1 MLKAMVVDDDR
12 NVCEGLTRMI
22 PWEDLGYTLV
32 GCASNGDDGY
42 KMALE
47 NEPDVVISDV
57 IMPVL
62 DGTQLCCRIMETMS
76 GTSFIF
82 ISAYENFSSAQIAM
96 SKNVHA
102 YIVKPITRQKLD
114 YISQC
119 LTEIREKAEHIAFY
133 KEILFSEAFQEKM
146 NSMLGAGDSDGIR
159 SVFDRIVCGIKYVD
173 EDGILSSV
181 CARLIRILFQH
192 MERFGLGAENSGAYS
207 DALEQI
213 GRMKF
218 KSDMIM
224 YAADLYKRTLADTAQ
239 SKPHDNIT
247 VVMAG
252 IKEYIDNHYSDQ
264 TLSCMSLAEEFH
276 YSPGYISKMFNQK
289 LGTTPSEYIMHVR
302 LKKACYMLSYE
313 DKQISQIAETTG
325 FGNANYFTKVFRRK
339 MHISPTRYRLTHS
352 GKTKQ

>member
-22 PWEDLGYTLV
+22 PWNDLGYTLV

-47 NEPDVVISDV
+47 YEPDVVISDV

-82 ISAYENFSSAQIAM
+82 ISAYENFSSAQIGM

-102 YIVKPITRQKLD
+102 YILKPITRQKLD
-114 YISQC
+114 FISQC
-119 LTEIREKAEHIAFY
+119 LTEIREKSTHIAFY
-133 KEILFSEAFQEKM
+133 KEILFSDLFQ
-146 NSMLGAGDSDGIR
+146 NNLLSMLESDDAESIR
-159 SVFDRIVCGIKYVD
+159 SIFDRIVCGIKYVD
-173 EDGILSSV
+173 EDGMLNSV
-181 CARLIRILFQH
+181 CARLIRILFQYL
-192 MERFGLGAENSGAYS
+192 ERIGLGAEKSKAYS
-207 DALEQI
+207 DSLEQI
-213 GRMKF
+213 GKMKF

-224 YAADLYKRTLADTAQ
+224 YVADLYKRALAETAEE
-239 SKPHDNIT
+239 KPQDNIT
-247 VVMAG
+247 VVMES
-252 IKEYIDNHYSDQ
+252 IKDYIDIHYSDQ
-264 TLSCMSLAEEFH
+264 ALSCMSLADEFH
-276 YSPGYISKMFNQK
+276 YSPGYISRMFNQK

-302 LKKACYMLSYE
+302 LKKACYMLGYE
-313 DKQISQIAETTG
+313 DMQISQIAETTG

-339 MHISPTRYRLTHS
+339 MHTSPTRYRLMHF
-352 GKTKQ
+352 GKNKQ